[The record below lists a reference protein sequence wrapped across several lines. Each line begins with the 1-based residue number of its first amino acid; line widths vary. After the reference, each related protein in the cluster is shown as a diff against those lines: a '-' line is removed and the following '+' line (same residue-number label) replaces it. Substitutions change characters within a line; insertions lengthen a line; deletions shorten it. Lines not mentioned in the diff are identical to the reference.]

1 MAGVP
6 DGARRQG
13 PAVKNWEQRATT
25 DVDRIRRCWS
35 AGPYNVG
42 IATGPAGLVV
52 VDLDTAKPDDDPRP
66 PRWDLPGI
74 GEGLDVLAVLAD
86 RHGQPVPLDTHM
98 VGTPSGGLHL
108 YFTAPPRVRLRCTAG
123 ERGNGLGWKVD
134 TRAWGGCVA
143 APGSLVDGSP
153 YTVHPRP
160 VAPLPAWLATL
171 LTPKPLP
178 AAPAAPIP
186 LRHGTDRR
194 ARYLRNA
201 IAAEVARVE
210 GATKGQRN
218 QALYTAAVALGQL
231 VAGVRSP
238 RPTSAPPSCGPQPPT
253 SPLARTA
260 RTPPTA
266 RSPAACARVPAVPGR
281 WPREHPRRL
290 RPDPGVVAVLRDRW
304 LGVGVGVGGDAGGG
318 AGRAEPVLPGGVGPA
333 LAGGTAP

>member
-1 MAGVP
+1 M
-6 DGARRQG
+6 
-13 PAVKNWEQRATT
+13 
-25 DVDRIRRCWS
+25 
-35 AGPYNVG
+35 
-42 IATGPAGLVV
+42 
-52 VDLDTAKPDDDPRP
+52 
-66 PRWDLPGI
+66 
-74 GEGLDVLAVLAD
+74 
-86 RHGQPVPLDTHM
+86 HG
-98 VGTPSGGLHL
+98 
-108 YFTAPPRVRLRCTAG
+108 G

-231 VAGVRSP
+231 VAGGALTETDVRATLLRAAAAHLAVGAYSP
-238 RPTSAPPSCGPQPPT
+238 HAADGTITSGLRAGARRPRQV
-253 SPLARTA
+253 
-260 RTPPTA
+260 
-266 RSPAACARVPAVPGR
+266 AA
-281 WPREHPRRL
+281 
-290 RPDPGVVAVLRDRW
+290 
-304 LGVGVGVGGDAGGG
+304 
-318 AGRAEPVLPGGVGPA
+318 
-333 LAGGTAP
+333 